1 MAGAVINSREI
12 IGNGCIINTCFSVDY
27 DCRIGDFVYVSLG
40 AYVTRTIEISDRTW
54 IDEGVAVPDNINIYG
69 DSMIGAGAMIV
80 KDIVQSGTYI
90 GLPAEKKNMRKYRGE
105 DSARLISSAF
115 PMQSVRR
122 RAA

>member
-1 MAGAVINSREI
+1 M
-12 IGNGCIINTCFSVDY
+12 
-27 DCRIGDFVYVSLG
+27 SLG

-105 DSARLISSAF
+105 DSARLISSA
-115 PMQSVRR
+115 
-122 RAA
+122 